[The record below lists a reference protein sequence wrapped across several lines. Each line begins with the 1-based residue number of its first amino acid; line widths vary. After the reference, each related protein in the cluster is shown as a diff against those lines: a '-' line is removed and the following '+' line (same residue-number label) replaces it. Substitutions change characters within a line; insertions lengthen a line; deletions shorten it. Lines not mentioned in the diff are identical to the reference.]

1 LNNTNNNVLT
11 ATGTSGVINGEPNFT
26 FNELTNVM
34 NVTGSGAIN
43 APTSGTSGATI
54 FNVNGVSGQLF
65 NIKDTFSGSLF
76 SVNDISG
83 IPVLEAFSD
92 STVLMGNYVAPAL
105 NTTAKS
111 SAGVGSTTVYTIP
124 MATYTGA
131 FVEYVVY
138 DGTNYRAGNI
148 ISVFDGTS
156 LVYTETST
164 ADIGTTTGIS
174 MLLVRSGSDALVRAT
189 VTSGTWTVKTII
201 RSI

>member
-1 LNNTNNNVLT
+1 
-11 ATGTSGVINGEPNFT
+11 
-26 FNELTNVM
+26 M

>member
-1 LNNTNNNVLT
+1 
-11 ATGTSGVINGEPNFT
+11 
-26 FNELTNVM
+26 
-34 NVTGSGAIN
+34 
-43 APTSGTSGATI
+43 
-54 FNVNGVSGQLF
+54 
-65 NIKDTFSGSLF
+65 
-76 SVNDISG
+76 
-83 IPVLEAFSD
+83 
-92 STVLMGNYVAPAL
+92 MGNYVAPAL